1 MDSRL
6 VALKLFL
13 TELDIPS
20 EIDTIDDRKRVQKA
34 VYLGQ
39 LTGVDLGYRFG
50 WYLLGPYSPALTRDY
65 YALAEALVLDGNDIQ
80 GKALHPAIRE
90 RLHQVLPLMKTPGN
104 VRLSQEE
111 WLELVASY
119 HYLRSVRKLSRPEAM
134 EILEAQKPALAPLA
148 EAAISQLNNVDLLP
162 DS

>member
-39 LTGVDLGYRFG
+39 LAGVDLGYRFG
-50 WYLLGPYSPALTRDY
+50 WYLLGPYSTALTRDY

-80 GKALHPAIRE
+80 GKALHPTIRE
-90 RLHQVLPLMKTPGN
+90 RLKRVLPLMKTPAN
-104 VRLSQEE
+104 VPLSQEQ

-119 HYLRSVRKLSRPEAM
+119 HYLRSVRKLPHSETM
-134 EILEAQKPALAPLA
+134 KILDTQKPVLAPLA
-148 EAAISQLNNVDLLP
+148 EAAVSQLNNVNLLP